1 VGRRLDESR
10 FTKTDAHTVAQDDA
24 PPRQFPPEWGPG
36 CEGDLIVTLDDAT
49 NENYSAFFSRERG
62 GTACAVDR
70 DAPRRDP
77 VCARR
82 ARYWMLV
89 IKESLKFF

>member
-62 GTACAVDR
+62 GQ
-70 DAPRRDP
+70 P
-77 VCARR
+77 VPLIETHLAEILYVHGER
-82 ARYWMLV
+82 AIGCW
-89 IKESLKFF
+89 